1 MFNFFLKPKEID
13 MRNNDFEMAE
23 DLLDGQD
30 VFQSMDQLNR
40 LEEMLDTTQYRQ

>member
-13 MRNNDFEMAE
+13 MRNNHFEMAE